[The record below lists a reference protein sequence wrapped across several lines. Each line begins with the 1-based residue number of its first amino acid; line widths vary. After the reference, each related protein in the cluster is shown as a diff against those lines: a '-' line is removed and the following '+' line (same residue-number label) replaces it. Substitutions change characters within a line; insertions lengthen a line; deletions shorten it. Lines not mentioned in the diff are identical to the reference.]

1 MKKLIYI
8 AAPFWTPA
16 QLATVTAVENIIHKN
31 DLALHSPRLAGVLT
45 AMTPEERAA
54 AAPVTFK
61 RNCVQIA
68 NASAVLAI
76 LDEKDSGTTFEL
88 GFAYA
93 VRRYNLAR
101 NTFRIFGYTT
111 NPAPTMNVMLRQC
124 LDAFVAGPDQLD
136 LLLGNYAA
144 GKPISQPEPSANV
157 I

>member
-1 MKKLIYI
+1 MRGDLFQLIDGE
-8 AAPFWTPA
+8 
-16 QLATVTAVENIIHKN
+16 LAF
-31 DLALHSPRLAGVLT
+31 D
-45 AMTPEERAA
+45 
-54 AAPVTFK
+54 
-61 RNCVQIA
+61 

-124 LDAFVAGPDQLD
+124 LDAFVESPDQLD
-136 LLLGNYAA
+136 LLLKAYAA
-144 GKPISQPEPSANV
+144 GQPIAQPAPSANV